1 MSLSA
6 KANMLPLVNTNERAS
21 TIANIL
27 GVAENVGRRATETI
41 RSTVSSPE
49 TANGILQ
56 VTFYFFLYAFILFL
70 VLLVIHYTI
79 TPVFRFMPGS
89 KGIIPIPINKDS
101 GVYWN
106 SKQIPSPL
114 SKAPINGDA
123 LSNYPF
129 LNNFSFSVDI
139 LARKITDTNAS
150 NRIILLKGPN
160 FGYTGNQLNIQNLSE
175 SELNSLCASKSSTTT
190 MTDLSGG
197 SNIIGQPSQKVSM
210 IMYLTDANDLVVSFF
225 SPNSKK
231 VLTTYSS
238 KPISNIPL
246 YQPFRVSV
254 VVETK
259 LFTVYL
265 NGKQVFQR
273 IVPEGISH
281 PSGDQRF
288 YTAPAFADLPTKTI
302 FVQNLILNPRV
313 ISYDEVVEAQPALAL
328 MDDFGA
334 GAESTSGTC

>member
-1 MSLSA
+1 M
-6 KANMLPLVNTNERAS
+6 NTNERAS
-21 TIANIL
+21 TIDSIL
-27 GVAENVGRRATETI
+27 GFAGNVGRRATETI
-41 RSTVSSPE
+41 STTVSSPG

-56 VTFYFFLYAFILFL
+56 VAFYFLLYGFILFL

-89 KGIIPIPINKDS
+89 KGIIPIPINVDS

-106 SKQIPSPL
+106 TKQIPSPL
-114 SKAPINGDA
+114 SKAPINGDS

-129 LNNFSFSVDI
+129 LNNFSFSIDI
-139 LARKITDTNAS
+139 LARKLTDTNAT

-160 FGYTGNQLNIQNLSE
+160 VGYTGNQLNIQNMSE
-175 SELNSLCASKSSTTT
+175 SELNSLCQSKSFKLDSSGNQITTT
-190 MTDLSGG
+190 MTDLSEG
-197 SNIIGQPSQKVSM
+197 SNIITQSNEKVSM
-210 IMYLTDANDLVVSFF
+210 IMYLTEVNDLIVTFF
-225 SPNSKK
+225 NNNIR
-231 VLTTYSS
+231 YSS

-281 PSGDQRF
+281 SSGDQRF
-288 YTAPAFADLPTKTI
+288 YTAPAFANLPTQTI

-328 MDDFGA
+328 IDDFGA
-334 GAESTSGTC
+334 SQESTNGSC

>member
-1 MSLSA
+1 M
-6 KANMLPLVNTNERAS
+6 NTNERAS
-21 TIANIL
+21 TIDSIL
-27 GVAENVGRRATETI
+27 GFAGNVGRRATETI
-41 RSTVSSPE
+41 STTVSSPG

-56 VTFYFFLYAFILFL
+56 VAFYFLLYGFILFL

-89 KGIIPIPINKDS
+89 KGIIPIPINVDS

-106 SKQIPSPL
+106 SKIPPPPL
-114 SKAPINGDA
+114 SKAPIDNDSLA
-123 LSNYPF
+123 PYAF
-129 LNNFSFSVDI
+129 LNNFSFSIDI
-139 LARKITDTNAS
+139 LARKLTDTNAT
-150 NRIILLKGPN
+150 NRIILLKAPEVGAN
-160 FGYTGNQLNIQNLSE
+160 TSQFKSDVITQA
-175 SELNSLCASKSSTTT
+175 ELLSLCVDLSNNKIPFSSV
-190 MTDLSGG
+190 TDLSGG

-210 IMYLTDANDLVVSFF
+210 IMYLTEVNDLIVTFF
-225 SPNSKK
+225 SPDSTET
-231 VLTTYSS
+231 LTAYSS

-273 IVPEGISH
+273 IIPQAITH
-281 PSGDQRF
+281 SGGNQRF
-288 YTAPAFADLPTKTI
+288 YTAPSFADLPTKTI

-334 GAESTSGTC
+334 GTESSTNGSC